1 MIPKYQNNSRINP
14 IKLWR
19 WNVYNEAS
27 IHRPASRADII
38 TPFKA
43 MEFNAISWSVDI
55 WLIIGWFV
63 PLVEGDD
70 AMCQRSRNERFT
82 LSCRTRLACCR
93 TRKSL
98 FFSFSLFLFFSFF
111 SLPPP
116 FFVSLF
122 RTFFLSPLHL
132 LVHLL
137 LYLLYLIHLSLF
149 SFSVLLCRLFIR
161 FASSLPC
168 SIFIPLSLSCLILL
182 WWYWFVIQFRCSCR
196 QSYESWLYS
205 VIGFYQL
212 WLPEN
217 GERVYHICYGMLSF
231 LFSNRVWRAEFNL
244 MEVVW
249 IQLNS
254 ISYLE
259 PFSTVWSG
267 NLLWYL
273 T

>member
-98 FFSFSLFLFFSFF
+98 FFSFSLFLFFSFSLFFLYLPPSLFLCFVLSF
-111 SLPPP
+111 SLP
-116 FFVSLF
+116 FTSSFTSFCIYFIWYICHYFHSVFSFVVFSSGLLRLYRVLF
-122 RTFFLSPLHL
+122 SS
-132 LVHLL
+132 
-137 LYLLYLIHLSLF
+137 LYLY
-149 SFSVLLCRLFIR
+149 
-161 FASSLPC
+161 
-168 SIFIPLSLSCLILL
+168 
-182 WWYWFVIQFRCSCR
+182 
-196 QSYESWLYS
+196 
-205 VIGFYQL
+205 
-212 WLPEN
+212 
-217 GERVYHICYGMLSF
+217 
-231 LFSNRVWRAEFNL
+231 RVWFYFGDIDSWFNFAARVVRVTNLGSIQWLDFISCDYPKMESVFIISVMECCHFCFRIEFGA
-244 MEVVW
+244 
-249 IQLNS
+249 QNS
-254 ISYLE
+254 IWWKWCES
-259 PFSTVWSG
+259 
-267 NLLWYL
+267 N
-273 T
+273 